1 MCIPSLQPV
10 ERRKQVPVWKYSRTR
25 LKMDET
31 EWNSSTFLLP
41 SHPSKSFKSCRLF
54 PLSASPLWA
63 VDPFKAALKWRSCRK
78 CLHYELKACGWC
90 GQQLRLLIQ
99 TKHKGQ
105 RALFTDGN
113 LCVPCFFCCFFNATF
128 TWKGLCPGLL
138 SALAPTVTHSCSRGP
153 LVNKVLFELVPDG
166 QSIIQFV
173 L

>member
-1 MCIPSLQPV
+1 M
-10 ERRKQVPVWKYSRTR
+10 ERRKQAPVWKYSRTR

-41 SHPSKSFKSCRLF
+41 SHPPKSFKSCLLF

-113 LCVPCFFCCFFNATF
+113 STLLLLLLFQCNLHLKRALSWSSFCFGSYSHTQLF
-128 TWKGLCPGLL
+128 TW
-138 SALAPTVTHSCSRGP
+138 APVK
-153 LVNKVLFELVPDG
+153 KVLFELVPDG